1 MKWPSDRV
9 IRVAIDNGVKVISKG
24 VYAYFDKCSTR
35 ICATRVGERS
45 YIIESE
51 SCGPEIYSEDN
62 MIELV
67 RSL

>member
-1 MKWPSDRV
+1 MKWPSDMV
-9 IRVAIDNGVKVISKG
+9 IRAAIDNGVKVIPKG
-24 VYAYFDKCSTR
+24 VYAYFDKCDTR

-51 SCGPEIYSEDN
+51 DCGPEIYSEDV
-62 MIELV
+62 MVKLV